1 MLGRLLSRITF
12 VFAIVAA
19 GCASAE
25 GITDSLG
32 TKRVYRESYES
43 TFNAVLVAA
52 RVRQLEVVEADE
64 SAGKIALSRSGTW
77 SNWGERVLVFVTP
90 LADGFTEVEIVSTP
104 RLEFLSFSPDW
115 ARILL
120 QRTDVELREPID

>member
-1 MLGRLLSRITF
+1 MLGRLLSRIAF
-12 VFAIVAA
+12 VFTIIVA

-25 GITDSLG
+25 GIREGLG
-32 TKRVYRESYES
+32 AKRVYRESYES

-52 RVRQLEVVEADE
+52 RARQLEVVEADE
-64 SAGKIALSRSGTW
+64 SAGKIALSRTGNW
-77 SNWGERVLVFVTP
+77 SNWGERVQVFVTP